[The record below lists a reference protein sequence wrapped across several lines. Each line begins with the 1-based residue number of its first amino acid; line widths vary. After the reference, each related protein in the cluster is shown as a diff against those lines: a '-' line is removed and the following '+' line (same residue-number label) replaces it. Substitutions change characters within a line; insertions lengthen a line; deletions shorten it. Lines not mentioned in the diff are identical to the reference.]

1 MDPRLESLNTLL
13 VETFNAILKVEEQSL
28 RRAPRETV
36 TVTEL
41 HLLDAVAQDEQATIS
56 SLAAATRVT
65 VSTMTPGVKRLEAKQ
80 YLERVRE
87 TAARRVVRVRLT
99 ERGRALAYA
108 HKRFHR
114 RMARAVVDGLPEQEL
129 DALTRAMENLR
140 DFFREEG
147 SPLHTDMQAPDEPA

>member
-1 MDPRLESLNTLL
+1 MNRLPFHPWPR
-13 VETFNAILKVEEQSL
+13 
-28 RRAPRETV
+28 P
-36 TVTEL
+36 
-41 HLLDAVAQDEQATIS
+41 
-56 SLAAATRVT
+56 
-65 VSTMTPGVKRLEAKQ
+65 
-80 YLERVRE
+80 
-87 TAARRVVRVRLT
+87 
-99 ERGRALAYA
+99 RALAYA

>member
-28 RRAPRETV
+28 RRATRETV

-65 VSTMTPGVKRLEAKQ
+65 VSTMTTGVKRLEAKQ

-87 TAARRVVRVRLT
+87 TADRLT